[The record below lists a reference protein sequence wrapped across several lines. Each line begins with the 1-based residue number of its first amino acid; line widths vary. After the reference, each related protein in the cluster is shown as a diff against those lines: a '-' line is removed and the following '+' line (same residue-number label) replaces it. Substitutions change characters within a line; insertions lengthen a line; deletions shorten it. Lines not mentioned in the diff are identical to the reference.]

1 MRFDGTILITDPCYF
16 VLSDSDWH
24 DSKFG
29 ADMGAL
35 GFSHYL
41 YVDAGEEIG
50 GTVRNTDT
58 GEVLGEFCTDSCVVV
73 VAYYDDVIRYNP
85 EHEADLAKYPNSGAV
100 IRDFHGDIGFDFDDN
115 VFFGI
120 GNVNWSTDEI
130 EEDEKDK

>member
-16 VLSDSDWH
+16 VRNDSDWH
-24 DSKFG
+24 DCSFG

-35 GFSHYL
+35 GLSHYL
-41 YVDAGEEIG
+41 YIDAGDEIG

-58 GEVLGEFCTDSCVVV
+58 GEVLGEFCTDSCAVVV
-73 VAYYDDVIRYNP
+73 TYYDEVIRYNP
-85 EHEADLAKYPNSGAV
+85 QHEADLAKYPNTGAV
-100 IRDFHGDIGFDFDDN
+100 IRDFHGDIGFDFDNN

-130 EEDEKDK
+130 EED